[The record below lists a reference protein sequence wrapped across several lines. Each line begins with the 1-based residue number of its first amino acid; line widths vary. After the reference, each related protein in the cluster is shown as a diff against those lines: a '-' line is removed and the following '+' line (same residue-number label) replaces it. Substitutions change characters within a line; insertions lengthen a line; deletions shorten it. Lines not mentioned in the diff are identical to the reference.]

1 MSGSFLILT
10 RIAERGC
17 RFLNEILKSC
27 EECASPPVL
36 LRRGH
41 SGGAY
46 YQVLLGF
53 PGMAP
58 QSKKKQTAARPRNS
72 KITKTWQ
79 DPTVCHYSP
88 PLACAILFFA
98 VFCFLLFQEFLEENQ
113 KPKNKK
119 HKKQNTRPSSL
130 LMLLPGVC
138 NLVFFFVFFGSP
150 RIFVKHKKGK
160 TSKQKINS
168 TVTRPMCFSTGHTC
182 RSCYC
187 LLMPAIPV
195 PQFKV
200 AGCVDSACTCCH
212 CGFSR

>member
-58 QSKKKQTAARPRNS
+58 QSKKKTNS
-72 KITKTWQ
+72 CKTKKLQ
-79 DPTVCHYSP
+79 
-88 PLACAILFFA
+88 
-98 VFCFLLFQEFLEENQ
+98 NN
-113 KPKNKK
+113 KNM
-119 HKKQNTRPSSL
+119 TRPDCL
-130 LMLLPGVC
+130 PLLPSIGVC
-138 NLVFFFVFFGSP
+138 NLVFCCFLFFAFP
-150 RIFVKHKKGK
+150 RIFGRKPNTK
-160 TSKQKINS
+160 KQKTQETKYAAQLS
-168 TVTRPMCFSTGHTC
+168 ADAPPWGVQSCFFFC
-182 RSCYC
+182 
-187 LLMPAIPV
+187 
-195 PQFKV
+195 FFW
-200 AGCVDSACTCCH
+200 
-212 CGFSR
+212 FSKNFCKTQKRQNK